1 LIFGDK
7 FMTAATPQ
15 LRFWV
20 DMALECVRRDHTP
33 SLSPGDQTGPFLTA
47 RALGM
52 ALAALNDAH
61 AYASRRTPLLSLNDT
76 PGLASVT
83 NPDIAGAAACAQV
96 LRLRYPNQASLLESA
111 WIRWLEYFKF
121 GPETNSDQLAG
132 RTFGTAVHKFGDADI
147 SKAAAGQY
155 TPTGESYTHTAPP
168 IQPTQGYA
176 GARWGEATPLLA
188 TRVAGF
194 PFPPGRISDKKVN
207 PSPHYTDDFT
217 KVTTKGYIDRS
228 LGRSLEEE
236 VIGIAWGYD
245 GPPEIGTPPR
255 LYMQVVLTILDAIEA
270 RMTHQLSGVDELQI
284 VAGVAIAMADAGI
297 DAWYYKYNPE
307 HMMWRPAVGVRN
319 AIEGNGV
326 AVPNWLPLGRPD
338 TNGSGTGLTPDFPA
352 YPSGHATFGAAAF
365 QLLRLFL
372 VEKCVATFDE
382 NGIDNVSFDF
392 VSDEFNGRN
401 KDPRTMRPR
410 ERITLP
416 YDSLWQAI
424 IDNSVS
430 RVYLGVH
437 WEFDG
442 VTTHDS
448 ENTGDKFGIPDSPS
462 VLGKTGGVWLGAQ
475 IANQIAPKLGITQ
488 KTINDSKIL

>member
-1 LIFGDK
+1 
-7 FMTAATPQ
+7 MTAATPQ

-33 SLSPGDQTGPFLTA
+33 ALTPGDQKGPFLTA
-47 RALGM
+47 RTLGM

-61 AYASRRTPLLSLNDT
+61 AYASGRTPLLSLNAT
-76 PGLASVT
+76 SGLTSVT
-83 NPDIAGAAACAQV
+83 NPDVAGAAACVQV
-96 LRLRYPNQASLLESA
+96 LKLRYPNQANLLESA
-111 WIRWLEYFKF
+111 WIHWLDYFEF
-121 GPETNSDQLAG
+121 ESGSETNSAQIAG
-132 RTFGTAVHKFGDADI
+132 RAFGTAVDKLGAADI

-155 TPTGESYTHTAPP
+155 TPTGNPYTHIAPP
-168 IQPTQGYA
+168 TQPTQGYA
-176 GARWGEATPLLA
+176 GARWGESIPLLA
-188 TRVAGF
+188 MRVSGF

-207 PSPHYTDDFT
+207 STSHFAEDFA
-217 KVTTKGYIDRS
+217 KVADKGYIDRS
-228 LGRSLEEE
+228 RGRSLKEE

-245 GPPEIGTPPR
+245 GPTEIGTPPR

-270 RMTHQLSGVDELQI
+270 RMSGQLTTVDELQI
-284 VAGVAIAMADAGI
+284 IAGVAIAMADAGI
-297 DAWYYKYNPE
+297 DAWYYKYDPE
-307 HMMWRPAVGVRN
+307 HMMWRPAVGIRN

-326 AVPNWLPLGRPD
+326 ADLNWLPLGRPD
-338 TNGSGTGLTPDFPA
+338 TNGSGIGLTPDFPA

-372 VEKCVATFDE
+372 VEKLVATFDE
-382 NGIDNVSFDF
+382 NGIDNVAFDF

-401 KDPRTMRPR
+401 KDPRTMQPR
-410 ERITLP
+410 EHITLAHS
-416 YDSLWQAI
+416 SLWQAI

-437 WEFDG
+437 WQFDG

-488 KTINDSKIL
+488 DTINASKIL